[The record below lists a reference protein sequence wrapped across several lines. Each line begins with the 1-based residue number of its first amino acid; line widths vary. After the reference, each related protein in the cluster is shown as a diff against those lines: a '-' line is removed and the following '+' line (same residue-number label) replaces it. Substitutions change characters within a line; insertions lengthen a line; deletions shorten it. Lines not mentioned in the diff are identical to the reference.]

1 MAPVYDGNKDKNT
14 NKGDGKGKDSSFNTS
29 LEGST
34 SYRNSSNR
42 KKGFPIPK
50 GPTKTK
56 YSDENKTN
64 IDILDTLKLDSGAQ
78 SKTISTTFGKVD
90 DYVEF
95 HVYNNNNT
103 LIYSDNDFQDYSLPQ
118 TKKYISSDS
127 IVVEPFI
134 KPLVVSS
141 SHSGE
146 FLNTVL
152 TVYILGEFDSL
163 YNISTATTSFGN
175 NSLSKTKSFIFKNL
189 KLLTIPRLNPFLG
202 K

>member
-1 MAPVYDGNKDKNT
+1 MAEVYNKSTGK
-14 NKGDGKGKDSSFNTS
+14 GKGKDASQNKNVS

-42 KKGFPIPK
+42 KKGSPIPK

-56 YSDENKTN
+56 YSDESKTN

-103 LIYSDNDFQDYSLPQ
+103 LIYSDNDFQDYFLPQ
-118 TKKYISSDS
+118 TKIY
-127 IVVEPFI
+127 
-134 KPLVVSS
+134 
-141 SHSGE
+141 
-146 FLNTVL
+146 
-152 TVYILGEFDSL
+152 
-163 YNISTATTSFGN
+163 
-175 NSLSKTKSFIFKNL
+175 
-189 KLLTIPRLNPFLG
+189 
-202 K
+202 

>member
-118 TKKYISSDS
+118 TKKSISSDS
-127 IVVEPFI
+127 IEIDSEKVISNLGYTTGNFTTKINVLKKIYIISKIIFCLINYIILQEQLI
-134 KPLVVSS
+134 QLLHCLQTLRSIPL
-141 SHSGE
+141 
-146 FLNTVL
+146 
-152 TVYILGEFDSL
+152 YC
-163 YNISTATTSFGN
+163 
-175 NSLSKTKSFIFKNL
+175 
-189 KLLTIPRLNPFLG
+189 
-202 K
+202 